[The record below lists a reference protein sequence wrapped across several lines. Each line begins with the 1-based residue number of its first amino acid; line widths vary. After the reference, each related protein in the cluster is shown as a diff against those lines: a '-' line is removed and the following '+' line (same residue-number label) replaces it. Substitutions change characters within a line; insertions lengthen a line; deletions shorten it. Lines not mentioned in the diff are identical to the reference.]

1 MNAASFVSDK
11 APGITTA
18 CADHLGDNSL
28 LLMLSVETYVRS
40 YQEPSAKDGTQGTAS
55 TSFPS
60 ATAAAS
66 DDRAPLP
73 EGSLAFNPG
82 CNIVVVCNKVSKPG
96 NTENT
101 S

>member
-1 MNAASFVSDK
+1 MK
-11 APGITTA
+11 LLTLKLHGLILLET
-18 CADHLGDNSL
+18 SL
-28 LLMLSVETYVRS
+28 LSMTSVGTYVRS

-55 TSFPS
+55 TSFP
-60 ATAAAS
+60 AAAS

-73 EGSLAFNPG
+73 EGSLAFNLG